1 MLFNWGKVYAILYTY
16 MEETTQTNE
25 DNGVIYEW
33 VVEDRRTHERGWI
46 WYLMASLVGVALITS
61 AIVTQNFLFAI
72 LILLFAFIILL
83 QGIIPIKKVQVGV
96 TNPGMLVGN
105 ENFPWRNFRSFFI
118 IYNPPYVNRLYLEKR
133 DKKGYVGLELNDELD
148 PYELR
153 EIMLNFL
160 PENIDKDDEEL
171 IDMVR
176 RIFKI

>member
-1 MLFNWGKVYAILYTY
+1 MA
-16 MEETTQTNE
+16 EEIQTTE
-25 DNGVIYEW
+25 DDSVIYQW

-46 WYLMASLVGVALITS
+46 WYVMASLIGIALVTS

-83 QGIIPIKKVQVGV
+83 QGIVPIKKLKVSV
-96 TNPGMLVGN
+96 TYSGISV
-105 ENFPWRNFRSFFI
+105 ENNHYPWRKFRSFFI
-118 IYNPPYVNRLYLEKR
+118 IYNPPYVNRLYFEKK
-133 DKKGYVGLELNDELD
+133 DKQGYLGLELNDDLD

-153 EIMLNFL
+153 DIMLSFL

-171 IDMVR
+171 IDTVR